1 MCRSVSN
8 QLGIEWQAQYFASCL
23 LMPEYKLQ
31 EMQKGRDLTNWHH
44 LYAMRDE
51 LDVTILNLTN
61 RLKSLNWVILSRNSK
76 QIYLG
81 EAAPSR
87 NKKAFGERSLSI
99 NL

>member
-1 MCRSVSN
+1 
-8 QLGIEWQAQYFASCL
+8 
-23 LMPEYKLQ
+23 MPEYKLQ